1 MRQKET
7 FLRKRNKELRGC
19 FVGKLE
25 SSQHF
30 FYYHLLR
37 NREAEKKKG
46 LEASGCRKI
55 SRLKKLVESNASH
68 VQYICVE
75 SKKNVKIRYPHF
87 NPSYKLS
94 HDENIE
100 KELSLSPLTHK

>member
-25 SSQHF
+25 SSQ
-30 FYYHLLR
+30 
-37 NREAEKKKG
+37 KKG

-55 SRLKKLVESNASH
+55 SRLEKLVESNASH
-68 VQYICVE
+68 VQYVCVE